1 MAVAWLQVWEHA
13 APMFHVFCGAG
24 IAMGPFSAGLVA
36 RIAGIAGFDARIK
49 LVVSVCPR
57 YRMGLLLNCV
67 FVH

>member
-1 MAVAWLQVWEHA
+1 
-13 APMFHVFCGAG
+13 MFHVFCGAG